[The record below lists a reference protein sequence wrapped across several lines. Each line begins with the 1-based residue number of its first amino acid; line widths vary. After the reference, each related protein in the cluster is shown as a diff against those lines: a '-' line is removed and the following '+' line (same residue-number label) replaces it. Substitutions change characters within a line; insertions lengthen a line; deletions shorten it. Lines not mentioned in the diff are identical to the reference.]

1 VALTQ
6 QTDNAWSDIGEKEQL
21 ARNRAV
27 ARENK
32 NAAALRTLIDTR
44 RKQLEDDKPPPDL
57 QRSRDATRSAGLR
70 QAWAAWHCDQ
80 AERHRRTLTDLVA
93 HHEAEAERLGA
104 AM

>member
-1 VALTQ
+1 MTQ

-44 RKQLEDDKPPPDL
+44 RKQPEDDKPPPDL
-57 QRSRDATRSAGLR
+57 QRSRDALRDARTRR
-70 QAWAAWHCDQ
+70 AWAAWHREQ
-80 AERHRRTLTDLVA
+80 AGRHRTTLTDLIA
-93 HHEAEAERLGA
+93 HHERAAARLEGGGA
-104 AM
+104 